1 ALVIALAAVG
11 LYTLRRRW
19 REALVPCLCGAAIVA
34 GCLIFYGSP
43 RMRAMLEP
51 LLVASATGA
60 LLWLYDR
67 FREWRRAVSPL

>member
-1 ALVIALAAVG
+1 
-11 LYTLRRRW
+11 
-19 REALVPCLCGAAIVA
+19 
-34 GCLIFYGSP
+34 
-43 RMRAMLEP
+43 MRAMLEP